1 MSQASVKSFI
11 NIELLFSTFGIVS
24 SEVEFA
30 LPIQPTRVQN
40 RLLVKSSQGTLTLI
54 LKEEVSVRLT
64 SSSLLV

>member
-11 NIELLFSTFGIVS
+11 NIELLFSTLGIVS

-40 RLLVKSSQGTLTLI
+40 RLLVKSSQGTLTFI
-54 LKEEVSVRLT
+54 LKGEVSVRLT
-64 SSSLLV
+64 SSSLMV